1 MRQPAPTDAPVVL
14 TVAGSDSGGGAG
26 VQADLKTV
34 EAHGAFGTS
43 VVTAVTAQH
52 TRGVTSTHVL
62 PIDEIEAQL
71 DAVLSDFDVRAVKT
85 GMLATRE
92 TVELVTAYARE
103 FDCPLVVDPVMV
115 AASGDRLLSEA
126 AEDAY
131 EDLVAEATL
140 VTPNVD
146 EAEVL
151 TGVRPTDEA
160 GQRLAGQRLL
170 TRGADAAL
178 VTGGHA
184 PGEEVRDTLV
194 TPDAIETATH
204 PRVDTD
210 ATHGSGCTLSAAV
223 AARLAAGEAL
233 PEAVGQSL
241 AFVERTVRYA
251 YDVGE
256 GPGAVH
262 HAVDARNDAA
272 RDRVREQV
280 EAVVAWFVERDAT
293 PVVPEVGM
301 QVVGAT
307 PYAESPED
315 CAAVEGRITRTI
327 DGVHPN
333 RSVRFGASSHVA
345 RFLVAAREHAPELRY
360 AVNCR
365 FDDDVA
371 AAIDD
376 LGWDWTEFDRSEEP
390 AEVKEDEG
398 STQDWGADRAFSD
411 RETPPVAVA
420 DRGEVGKE
428 PIVKVVG
435 RDHRTVAERVVALVE
450 RLA

>member
-1 MRQPAPTDAPVVL
+1 
-14 TVAGSDSGGGAG
+14 VAGSDPSGGAG

-34 EAHGAFGTS
+34 EAHGGFGTG
-43 VVTAVTAQH
+43 VVTAIATDATH
-52 TRGVTSTHVL
+52 HAGADATHVL
-62 PIDEIEAQL
+62 PVDEVEAQL
-71 DAVLSDFDVRAVKT
+71 DAVLSAFDVDAVKT
-85 GMLATRE
+85 GMLVTPTVVE
-92 TVELVTAYARE
+92 TVAGYVRE
-103 FDCPLVVDPVMV
+103 FDGPVVVDPVL
-115 AASGDRLLSEA
+115 AAPADGPPSDA
-126 AEDAY
+126 AAY
-131 EDLVAEATL
+131 EDLLAEATL

-146 EAEVL
+146 EAERL

-178 VTGGHA
+178 VTGGHV
-184 PGEEVRDTLV
+184 PGEEVLDTLV
-194 TPDAIETATH
+194 TPDSIETATH
-204 PRVDTD
+204 PRVDC
-210 ATHGSGCTLSAAV
+210 AIHGSGCALSAAV

-233 PEAVGQSL
+233 SEAVGQSL
-241 AFVERTVRYA
+241 AFVERAVRYA

-280 EAVVAWFVERDAT
+280 EDVVAWFTERDVSPA
-293 PVVPEVGM
+293 VPEVGM

-307 PYAESPED
+307 PYAESPAD
-315 CAAVEGRITRTI
+315 CAAVEGRLTRTM

-333 RSVRFGASSHVA
+333 RGVRFGASSHVA
-345 RFLVAAREHAPELRY
+345 RFLVAAREHAPDLRY

-376 LGWDWTEFDRSEEP
+376 LGWDWTAFDRSEEH
-390 AEVKEDEG
+390 AEVKEQEG
-398 STQDWGADRAFSD
+398 STQDWGANRAFSD

-435 RDHRTVAERVVALVE
+435 RDHRAVAERVVALVE
-450 RLA
+450 RLE